1 MGAALTVD
9 PRWWAS
15 FFDEDW
21 LLIARQA
28 PPERAAQMVDFAV
41 EQLGLDEGTRV
52 LDLACGHGRHSLELA
67 RRGIPVVGLDH
78 SEPALALARAAALS
92 EELAAEFVRGDMR
105 DLPFGDGEF
114 AAVINLFTSFG
125 YFEDELDDERVL
137 GEVARL
143 LGPTG
148 RFLLDTINAPWLFR
162 NFRERMWREL
172 EDEAVLL
179 EEHSYD
185 LVAGRNEARWTLI
198 RPDGTRGELAH
209 SLRIYT
215 APELVAM
222 LSRAGLVH
230 TATYGDFEAGECT
243 PETHRLILV
252 AAKEATTPVE

>member
-92 EELAAEFVRGDMR
+92 EELAAEFV
-105 DLPFGDGEF
+105 
-114 AAVINLFTSFG
+114 FG